1 VLSQREQYWGYRVA
15 AGSSKVAVIA
25 ALVGN
30 LAIAVTKFAAAM
42 YTGSSAMLSEAI
54 HSLVDSG
61 NQVLLLYGLRR
72 AALPPDANHPFGYG
86 KELYFWSFVVAIIIF
101 GLGSGVSIY
110 EGIEGVRHPEPV
122 SNPVV
127 SYVVLAF
134 ATVFEGI
141 ALALAL
147 REFMKSK
154 GDAGFIQAIR
164 QGKDPS
170 LFTVVFEDSAALLGL
185 VIAFFGIFLGD
196 LLQVHWLDGAA
207 AIAIGVVLAGVAML
221 LAYEC
226 KGLLVGESADP
237 QLVET
242 VTAMLRGDRRV
253 SSVEQ
258 VLTMHMGP
266 RDVLL
271 VADVEFADHLAT
283 EEVEAAVREAE
294 RRIRGEFPEITRIFL
309 EARQLH

>member
-1 VLSQREQYWGYRVA
+1 VA
-15 AGSSKVAVIA
+15 A
-25 ALVGN
+25 LFGN
-30 LAIAVTKFAAAM
+30 LAIAVTKFAAAV

-54 HSLVDSG
+54 HSLVDTG

-72 AALPPDANHPFGYG
+72 AAQPPDADHPFGYG

-110 EGIEGVRHPEPV
+110 EGVEGVRHPEPV

-141 ALALAL
+141 ALTFAM
-147 REFMKSK
+147 REFLKSK
-154 GDAGFIQAIR
+154 GDANFFQAIR

-170 LFTVVFEDSAALLGL
+170 LFTVVFEDTAALLGL
-185 VIAFFGIFLGD
+185 VIAFFGIFFGD
-196 LLQVHWLDGAA
+196 LLQIHWLDGAA
-207 AIAIGVVLAGVAML
+207 AIGIGVVLAVVAML

-226 KGLLVGESADP
+226 KGLLVGEAADP
-237 QLVET
+237 QLVDT

-253 SSVEQ
+253 SSVQQ
-258 VLTMHMGP
+258 VLTMHLGP
-266 RDVLL
+266 REVLL
-271 VADVEFADHLAT
+271 VADVEFADHLET
-283 EEVEAAVREAE
+283 DEVEAAVREGE
-294 RRIRGEFPEITRIFL
+294 RRIRHEFPEITRIFL